1 MDFNETVNIS
11 ISQLGGNDSDLI
23 GATVTITEQPS
34 GAIIYSTTWNG
45 SMISTKIPTST
56 NYKISVSSIN
66 GYITP
71 KSNVFTSGF
80 LDRNVLLTYGITTSS
95 YIIDKSY
102 TLYDAITYQT
112 AKDVGKVS
120 DYDVLGILVS
130 SSSYRFILGKE
141 NLGNYCTGNGVGAS
155 SSRLPALTE
164 ANALADY
171 GGKNNSNILIAEY
184 GYTPTTMYAALVC
197 FNYTFINGE
206 RGYEPSLGE
215 CTMVYN
221 GKARIN
227 TLLSACNEN
236 ALPTALSS
244 SSYYG
249 NYGASYSFWYKAMS
263 NGTQGPNY
271 SSTAVY
277 PCCSYE

>member
-23 GATVTITEQPS
+23 GATVTITEQPN
-34 GAIIYSTTWNG
+34 GNIIYSTTWNG
-45 SMISTKIPTST
+45 STISIKIPTST

-71 KSNVFTSGF
+71 KSKIFTSGF
-80 LDRNVLLTYGITTSS
+80 LNRNVILTYGITTSS
-95 YIIDKSY
+95 YIIDNSY
-102 TLYDAITYQT
+102 VLYDATTYQT
-112 AKDVGKVS
+112 AKDVGMVS
-120 DYDVLGILVS
+120 DNDVLGILVS

-141 NLGNYCTGNGVGAS
+141 NLGSYCTGNGVGAS

-197 FNYTFINGE
+197 FDYKFANDE

-215 CTMVYN
+215 CTMIYN
-221 GKARIN
+221 DKTRIN
-227 TLLSACNEN
+227 ALLNVCNED
-236 ALPTALSS
+236 ALPSALSS

-249 NYGASYSFWYKAMS
+249 NYGASCSFWAKVMS
-263 NGTQGPNY
+263 NGAQGPSWSANP
-271 SSTAVY
+271 VY